1 MPLPLV
7 ESAYKLLQDAWRK
20 GPLRTLGAFQLL
32 QILEKGQGH
41 ATSRRTQTCVDAA
54 GQPIPWFTYPAIE
67 YLRQFDLRD
76 RRVFEWGSGNSSLF
90 LAQRTKEVRSIEHDR
105 AWAER
110 ATEKLSN
117 LRVEW
122 VPPDAYAEA
131 IDRDDSIYDLIVV
144 DAVERPRC
152 AAAALKHLAPGGL
165 VILDNADWFPNSAK
179 TLREAGL
186 LQVDMHGFGP
196 INDYTWTTSF
206 FFSRDCHLEPLGG
219 LQPHPPIGGL
229 GHRSD

>member
-1 MPLPLV
+1 MSMTHHEALEVVARHRRDCVVVTTMTSVGIWPGLSDKPLDFAYMP
-7 ESAYKLLQDAWRK
+7 SAM
-20 GPLRTLGAFQLL
+20 
-32 QILEKGQGH
+32 GQ
-41 ATSRRTQTCVDAA
+41 
-54 GQPIPWFTYPAIE
+54 
-67 YLRQFDLRD
+67 
-76 RRVFEWGSGNSSLF
+76 
-90 LAQRTKEVRSIEHDR
+90 
-105 AWAER
+105 
-110 ATEKLSN
+110 
-117 LRVEW
+117 
-122 VPPDAYAEA
+122 
-131 IDRDDSIYDLIVV
+131 
-144 DAVERPRC
+144 
-152 AAAALKHLAPGGL
+152 APGIGLGLALARPGRGVIVLNGDGCTLMNLGCLVTLAAHPAAVYL